1 VRTLRQIAT
10 ELAAGRF
17 TSRQLIEECLARI
30 TDPSGEGAASFVVV
44 YDEAAR
50 ATADWVD
57 AMRKSGASLPE
68 WAGIPVSI
76 KDLFDVAGSVTTF
89 ASGVMADAP
98 PATKDA
104 AAVEHLRGAGFIPI
118 GRTNMTEFAYGAIG
132 LNARNGTPAAAW
144 DRANRRIPGG
154 STSGGAIS
162 LSDRMACIAL
172 GSDSGGSCRIP
183 AAINGIVGYKPT
195 RGRIPI
201 EGANSMA
208 PSLDS
213 IGPLAASVEC
223 ASIADAVLR
232 GESVV
237 PIRPRPIKGLR
248 LGIPRP
254 TALEGLDAP
263 IATAID
269 RAIRMISDAGASV
282 SEVDLPELGDLP
294 AINAKGGLS
303 APEYFAWHRGYI
315 AKRADQYDQRILKLI
330 MRGRDFPAPDYLDL
344 LRTREAM
351 MNSVAAET
359 AALDAMIMPTIP
371 IVAPRID
378 AIGDDAEY
386 MRVNTLLLRNTR
398 VANFLDVCAISVP
411 CHALGEMPVGLM
423 LQGASAADKSL
434 FAIAASIEALVSPKL
449 G

>member
-1 VRTLRQIAT
+1 MRTLRQIAA
-10 ELAAGRF
+10 ELVAGRV

-30 TDPSGEGAASFVVV
+30 ADPKGEGAASFVAV
-44 YDEAAR
+44 YDKAAR

-57 AMRKSGASLPE
+57 AMRKAGASLPE

-89 ASGVMADAP
+89 ASAVMIDAP
-98 PATKDA
+98 QAKKDA
-104 AAVEHLRGAGFIPI
+104 AAVERLRGAGFIPI

-132 LNARNGTPAAAW
+132 LNARYGTPAAAW
-144 DRANRRIPGG
+144 DRASRRIPGG

-162 LSDRMACIAL
+162 VSDRMAYIAL

-183 AAINGIVGYKPT
+183 AAINGVVGYKPT

-213 IGPLAASVEC
+213 IGPVAANVEC
-223 ASIADAVLR
+223 ASIADAILA
-232 GESVV
+232 GEAVV
-237 PIRPRPIKGLR
+237 PILPRPIKGLR

-269 RAIRMISDAGASV
+269 RAIQKISDAGASV
-282 SEVDLPELGDLP
+282 GEVDLPELGDLP
-294 AINAKGGLS
+294 SINAKGGFS
-303 APEYFAWHRGYI
+303 APEYFAWHRAHV
-315 AKRADQYDQRILKLI
+315 AKRADQYDPRILKLI

-344 LRTREAM
+344 FRAREAM
-351 MNSVAAET
+351 IDSVAAKT
-359 AALDAMIMPTIP
+359 AALDALIMPTIP

-386 MRVNTLLLRNTR
+386 MRINTLLLRNTR

-411 CHALGEMPVGLM
+411 CHAPGEMPVGLM
-423 LQGASAADKSL
+423 LQGTSAADKSL
-434 FAIAASIEALVSPKL
+434 SAIAAAIEALVSPKL

>member
-1 VRTLRQIAT
+1 MKAR
-10 ELAAGRF
+10 
-17 TSRQLIEECLARI
+17 ECRARI
-30 TDPSGEGAASFVVV
+30 ADPNGEGAASFVVV
-44 YDEAAR
+44 YDKAAR

-57 AMRKSGASLPE
+57 AMREAGASLPE

-89 ASGVMADAP
+89 ASGLMADAP

-104 AAVEHLRGAGFIPI
+104 AARLRGAGFILI

-144 DRANRRIPGG
+144 DRASRRIPGG

-162 LSDRMACIAL
+162 LSDGKAYIAL

-183 AAINGIVGYKPT
+183 GAINGIVGYKPT

-213 IGPLAASVEC
+213 IGSLAASVEC
-223 ASIADAVLR
+223 ASIAGAVLT

-254 TALEGLDAP
+254 
-263 IATAID
+263 IA
-269 RAIRMISDAGASV
+269 
-282 SEVDLPELGDLP
+282 
-294 AINAKGGLS
+294 
-303 APEYFAWHRGYI
+303 HRGS
-315 AKRADQYDQRILKLI
+315 
-330 MRGRDFPAPDYLDL
+330 
-344 LRTREAM
+344 RE
-351 MNSVAAET
+351 
-359 AALDAMIMPTIP
+359 
-371 IVAPRID
+371 
-378 AIGDDAEY
+378 
-386 MRVNTLLLRNTR
+386 
-398 VANFLDVCAISVP
+398 
-411 CHALGEMPVGLM
+411 
-423 LQGASAADKSL
+423 
-434 FAIAASIEALVSPKL
+434 
-449 G
+449 